1 MNRTRNFR
9 AGRYPRSL
17 QTLAAEYARIRIYR
31 ANDIAYMRNY
41 CYDMRVEMNRL
52 VKYKSTYKRQRAE
65 ILRLRLLVRALREH
79 RANVVRLQRSR
90 VQIKEQKSRIESL
103 EKNVSDMRH
112 ARCQMY
118 RDWRDTHSRCS
129 KLMTENSNLQEE
141 LEEVRN
147 KNVSILREMSQFSND
162 FSEMQ
167 THLFNRINSLSK
179 L

>member
-1 MNRTRNFR
+1 MSRTRNFR

-17 QTLAAEYARIRIYR
+17 QTLAVEYARIRIYR
-31 ANDIAYMRNY
+31 AKDVMYMRNY
-41 CYDMRVEMNRL
+41 CHDLRTEMNRL
-52 VKYKSTYKRQRAE
+52 VKYKSTYRRQRAE
-65 ILRLRLLVRALREH
+65 ILRLRLLVRSLKEH
-79 RANVVRLQRSR
+79 QANVARLQRSK
-90 VQIKEQKSRIESL
+90 VQIDDQKNRIESL
-103 EKNVSDMRH
+103 EKNVKDMRH

-141 LEEVRN
+141 LEEIKNR
-147 KNVSILREMSQFSND
+147 NVSILREMSQFSTD

-167 THLFNRINSLSK
+167 SHLFSRINSLSK